1 MSVSAVAPT
10 PFYQDPDRLQIGM
23 PQAVADDAAGT
34 GETKQLPMF
43 AEGDDSPSF
52 WDVLDI
58 INPLQH
64 IPIVSD
70 IYQELTGDKIGV
82 AARVAGGTL
91 FGGPVGLIASLVD
104 CSIEQSTG
112 KDAGGHVLALFK
124 DDESTVPGEA
134 PATMLAAADA
144 ASENTGSNA
153 AVAQKPVE
161 TAAADAAPVIGLP
174 ESGGSA
180 TGPVV
185 AGPVV
190 TGRTAIYSLD
200 GSSALS
206 APAAQPVPSVSA
218 AQPPAA
224 VAAQAIPAV
233 AASPIAR
240 PARLMPV
247 PARTN
252 VDPRN
257 APLVT
262 VPVSSSMSRSN
273 VPLTGHVS
281 DTAGTQRM
289 AASQDVPADAT
300 GQTAASADW
309 FTSAWSEAL
318 DKYQRANS
326 RNDVLTG
333 SQTVN

>member
-43 AEGDDSPSF
+43 AEGEDSPSF

-161 TAAADAAPVIGLP
+161 MAAADAALVIGLP
-174 ESGGSA
+174 ESGDPA
-180 TGPVV
+180 TGS
-185 AGPVV
+185 VV

-224 VAAQAIPAV
+224 LAAQAIPAV

-257 APLVT
+257 APQVT
-262 VPVSSSMSRSN
+262 VPVSSSMNRST

-281 DTAGTQRM
+281 DTATTTQRV
-289 AASQDVPADAT
+289 AASQGVPADAT
-300 GQTAASADW
+300 GQTAASTDW

-326 RNDVLTG
+326 RNDALTG